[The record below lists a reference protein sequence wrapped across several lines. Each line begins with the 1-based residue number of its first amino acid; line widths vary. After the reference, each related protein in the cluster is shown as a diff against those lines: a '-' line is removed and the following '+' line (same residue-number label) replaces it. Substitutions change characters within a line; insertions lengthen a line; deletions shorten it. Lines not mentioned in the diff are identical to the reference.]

1 MTQKVSPTKQTHSQA
16 QRKTAVG
23 RGGRVEW
30 ECGTCRCQ
38 LLRGERRSRPTVKH
52 RERCGVL
59 CCTAME
65 ESADENTARQ
75 LHASILKTYFFIYL
89 AAMGL
94 SCGPWGLVPRD
105 SAQGPCTGSMES

>member
-1 MTQKVSPTKQTHSQA
+1 
-16 QRKTAVG
+16 
-23 RGGRVEW
+23 
-30 ECGTCRCQ
+30 
-38 LLRGERRSRPTVKH
+38 
-52 RERCGVL
+52 
-59 CCTAME
+59 ME